1 MELGPCELLVVAFPG
16 NQFTG
21 EIAPALRDLVDRG
34 IVRVIDLLFVTKDDD
49 GEVSGFELSAVAD
62 DVRDAF
68 EALVGEQVGLL
79 SQEDVDDVAESLDPG
94 SSAAILLFE
103 HTWAAPLRAA
113 LVESGGELVGSV
125 RIPPEAIEEVQAALA
140 AS

>member
-1 MELGPCELLVVAFPG
+1 VAFPG

-21 EIAPALRDLVDRG
+21 EIAPALRDLVDRR
-34 IVRVIDLLFVTKDDD
+34 IVRIIDLLFVTKDDD
-49 GEVSGFELSAVAD
+49 GEVAGFELSAVD
-62 DVRDAF
+62 NDVSEAF
-68 EALVGEQVGLL
+68 GALIDEQQGLL

-94 SSAAILLFE
+94 SSAAMLLFE

-113 LVESGGELVGSV
+113 LVDSGGELVGSV

-140 AS
+140 AG